1 MTEIYLNMET
11 SVLDNLNEILTNTLE
26 YKETIQEFSSRVAGT
41 AVETELNKM
50 VEQNKDESEKLI
62 LLISDLDGKV
72 MSTERKTDQAM
83 LSWLPNPIPNAQDKA
98 SIISLIIAAEQEK
111 IEAYNTM
118 KNFEDFD
125 QNKKANATNAIERC
139 ENNIKSLKSGLKS

>member
-1 MTEIYLNMET
+1 
-11 SVLDNLNEILTNTLE
+11 
-26 YKETIQEFSSRVAGT
+26 
-41 AVETELNKM
+41 M

-62 LLISDLDGKV
+62 LLISDLSGKV

-83 LSWLPNPIPNAQDKA
+83 LSWLPNPLPNAQDKA
-98 SIISLIIAAEQEK
+98 SITSLIIAAEQEK

-139 ENNIKSLKSGLKS
+139 ENNIKSLKSGLES